1 MTIQSRTAK
10 IARLAFHNQQAR
22 AEQTLMRRTAGAR
35 AELGLIKEAFGTD
48 GVSAS
53 VSSSLKTLARLEQ
66 ASAVREKAIAKVSAQ
81 LTPAERALADTMSKR
96 PGKTSWMKAL
106 IGMKDDLVAPPTK
119 ETRSAVGKLLR
130 DDLAK
135 GRSAPFDP
143 KEETAKAL
151 KTMQG
156 YTLLTRVWATLEN
169 APKLLDN
176 FQKTRKFN
184 YADVVWVSKQ
194 TGIEVDRVK
203 GIMDKLAKVAPERP
217 YPLETT
223 LFQRK
228 DPNAF
233 SAGGGQFGIHDE
245 MLRLAKTDDEL
256 AYLMGHE
263 LAHDVHRDVGAHR
276 LIQART
282 AAWQKQATAD
292 GVPKATRERV
302 QGLFDEQAANMRRI
316 IESQADADGLR
327 YAARAGYDPK
337 LGAEFMSKIDPQ
349 PGADK
354 LYLKAGYPPTRKRV
368 QAMKDL
374 IEQGRL

>member
-10 IARLAFHNQQAR
+10 IARLAFHKQQAS
-22 AEQTLMRRTAGAR
+22 AEKALMRHTAGAR
-35 AELGLIKEAFGTD
+35 AELGLIKAAFGVD
-48 GVSAS
+48 GLAPS
-53 VSSSLKTLARLEQ
+53 VAGSVKTLARLEQ
-66 ASAVREKAIAKVSAQ
+66 ASAVREKAIAKVSSQ
-81 LTPAERALADTMSKR
+81 LTPAERALADTLSKR

-106 IGMKDDLVAPPTK
+106 LGMKTELAAPPTT
-119 ETRSAVGKLLR
+119 ETRSAVAKLLR

-135 GRSAPFDP
+135 GRTAAFDP

-156 YTLLTRVWATLEN
+156 YTLLTKVWATLEN
-169 APKLLDN
+169 APELLAN
-176 FQKTRKFN
+176 YQATRKFK

-203 GIMDKLAKVAPERP
+203 AIMERLAKVAPERP

-223 LFQRK
+223 VFQRK
-228 DPNAF
+228 VPNAF

-245 MLRLAKTDDEL
+245 ILRLAKTDDEL

-276 LIQART
+276 LIQERMG
-282 AAWQKQATAD
+282 AWQKQAKAE
-292 GVPKATRERV
+292 GVPKATREKIKA
-302 QGLFDEQAANMRRI
+302 LFDEQQTAIRRTM
-316 IESQADADGLR
+316 ESQADADGLR
-327 YAARAGYDPK
+327 YAARAGYDPNV
-337 LGAEFMSKIDPQ
+337 GSEFLKKIDPK
-349 PGADK
+349 PAADK
-354 LYLKAGYPPTRKRV
+354 VYLQGGYPPTRKRI